1 LNIKTNNS
9 KETDKQ
15 NKPLDFDSIF
25 RKKML
30 GQKRFDTVIKL
41 DLQNNK
47 IMVIDAEFCKSLPNV
62 EVLDLRSNRLV
73 EISPTIKAMM
83 SIRVLKL
90 DKNDL
95 SILPEEVFD
104 IIIMEELTFQ

>member
-1 LNIKTNNS
+1 
-9 KETDKQ
+9 
-15 NKPLDFDSIF
+15 
-25 RKKML
+25 
-30 GQKRFDTVIKL
+30 
-41 DLQNNK
+41 
-47 IMVIDAEFCKSLPNV
+47 MVIDAEFCKSLPNV